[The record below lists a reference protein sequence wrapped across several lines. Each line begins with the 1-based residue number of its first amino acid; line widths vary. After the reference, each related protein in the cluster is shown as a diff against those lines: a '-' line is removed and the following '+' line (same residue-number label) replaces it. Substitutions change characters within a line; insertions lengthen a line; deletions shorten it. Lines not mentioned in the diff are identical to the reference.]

1 MSREAFETL
10 LLPHLAYIRG
20 LVRSRLKRTDHA
32 DDLVQQT
39 LLRAFACRHQLQCTS
54 KFRSW
59 LGSIAIN
66 EVRQFLRAARPM
78 VSLNETATLEFADHG
93 PSPFAC
99 YEQVER
105 NRRLQSSL
113 ASLTAR
119 DRIAIQLV
127 DMKGLSY
134 SDAARVMTVSM
145 PAFKSTHYRA
155 LERLG
160 REVRSRS
167 TRLASLPRAA

>member
-1 MSREAFETL
+1 
-10 LLPHLAYIRG
+10 
-20 LVRSRLKRTDHA
+20 
-32 DDLVQQT
+32 
-39 LLRAFACRHQLQCTS
+39 
-54 KFRSW
+54 
-59 LGSIAIN
+59 
-66 EVRQFLRAARPM
+66 M